1 MKEREMEVL
10 KRLYQDGTFDFEMY
24 SDKIT
29 SEDQFTSYDK
39 FQTIGFSYKDDIRKT
54 GPFERTSAA
63 QHDVYGLFSSSGTT
77 GAKTYYVFSKE
88 DKIVH
93 EEFVRRFYREL
104 GVKDTDLGAVCAPVD
119 TGIMAHTMMWQF
131 TTMGAGYVNC
141 PIPSPENIADL
152 VCNIPVTIIA
162 TRPDI
167 LTAIAS
173 DAELKQ
179 KTQASR
185 VTKMLLGGY
194 HMSNARRK
202 LIEDSWNADAYNMF
216 GMSEMFGPMA
226 GECHCKDGQ
235 HYPNDYL
242 MIEII
247 DPETLKPVKP
257 GEIGI
262 AVYSTLWKKGFPLLR
277 YWTDDVMYLSE
288 NTCKCGSSMH
298 RLYFQGRLADCIRLP
313 KADGKTVFV
322 FPVMVENVVYPYGI
336 YEYQIKKAGD
346 SFAVT
351 LEYEGDLSALD
362 AMRTELVKLLQTTP
376 EHINFAYVPLG
387 GLQHTVSK
395 GKVKYLFDDHE

>member
-10 KRLYQDGTFDFEMY
+10 RKLYQEGTFDFEMY
-24 SDKIT
+24 ADKIT
-29 SEDQFTSYDK
+29 SEDQFTSYEK

-54 GPFERTSAA
+54 GPFERTPVAKE
-63 QHDVYGLFSSSGTT
+63 DVYGMFSSSGTT

-93 EEFVRRFYREL
+93 EEFVRRFYTEL
-104 GVKDTDLGAVCAPVD
+104 GVKDSDLGAVCAPVD

-141 PIPSPENIADL
+141 PIPLPENIAEL
-152 VCNIPVTIIA
+152 VSGMPVTIVA

-167 LTAIAS
+167 LTSIAFVP
-173 DAELKQ
+173 ELKQ
-179 KTQASR
+179 KAQAST

-226 GECHCKDGQ
+226 GECRCKDGQ
-235 HYPNDYL
+235 HYPDDYL

-247 DPETLKPVKP
+247 DPETMKPVKP
-257 GEIGI
+257 GEMGI
-262 AVYSTLWKKGFPLLR
+262 AVYTTLWKKGFPLLR

-288 NTCKCGSSMH
+288 TPCKCGSSMP
-298 RLYFQGRLADCIRLP
+298 RLYFQGRLADCIRLSN
-313 KADGKTVFV
+313 ADGKAAFV

-336 YEYQIKKAGD
+336 YEYQIKKTGD

-351 LEYEGDLSALD
+351 LEYEGDPSALEP
-362 AMRTELVKLLQTTP
+362 MRAELVQLLQTTP
-376 EHINFAYVPLG
+376 EHVSFDHLPLG
-387 GLQHTVSK
+387 GLEHSIAK
-395 GKVKYLFDDHE
+395 GKVKYLFDDQK